1 MEDFHRNNFIRIIDK
16 TLSSFFKS
24 ILPLAIMLFSKNS
37 QSINIFQKL
46 LIMLGILLLIVIY
59 ETIKWYKDVYC
70 IKDNLIMIKEGII
83 FVKRK
88 EIPFNKIQTVDI
100 SQGIKHRIFG
110 LALVKVDTGN
120 SSVKKEEL
128 SFLLKK
134 IEAENLKDN
143 IFNMKDKITQSSSNE
158 AVKIEIEGS
167 YKKDKFLF
175 SSKEFKVSNG
185 ELILSALTSNA
196 IFTGVLF
203 LASAFPFIDDYLKE
217 FLDSTFSKT
226 SLFFQNINF
235 DQMSVGNIVL
245 WIILILIIYII
256 VSLIIAIITT
266 IIKFYGFSVKRE
278 NDNLII
284 NYGLLEKK
292 NYIMPIK
299 KISAIYLKQN
309 IIKQIFNCRAIHIET
324 VGYGNEKGES
334 SILYPLTVGSKYSKL
349 IEELIPEYK
358 FNEMMIKV
366 PKRALVR
373 FLSLKFIVP
382 VVISV
387 IFTIYFKYGYI
398 CLLSVPFFI
407 LVGYLQ
413 YKNSAIGK
421 NSNLLC
427 ISNSSF
433 TKVTSIIPVNK
444 IQSVV
449 TETSYFQKRK
459 VLFNLE
465 VSIQGNNFGTAIK
478 IKNLSSELRSELE
491 MLA

>member
-1 MEDFHRNNFIRIIDK
+1 M
-16 TLSSFFKS
+16 
-24 ILPLAIMLFSKNS
+24 
-37 QSINIFQKL
+37 
-46 LIMLGILLLIVIY
+46 MLGIFLLIVIY
-59 ETIKWYKDVYC
+59 QIIKWYKDLYC

-100 SQGIKHRIFG
+100 SQGIMQRIFG

-134 IEAENLKDN
+134 TEAENLKNN
-143 IFNMKDKITQSSSNE
+143 IFNVKDKNTQILSNE
-158 AVKIEIEGS
+158 EVKIENEES
-167 YKKDKFLF
+167 YKTNNAI
-175 SSKEFKVSNG
+175 SHSKEFKVSTK
-185 ELILSALTSNA
+185 ELIFSAITSNA
-196 IFTGVLF
+196 IFTGILF
-203 LASAFPFIDDYLKE
+203 LASSFPFIDDYLKD
-217 FLDSTFSKT
+217 FLDNIFSKT
-226 SLFFQNINF
+226 SLFVENINF
-235 DQMSVGNIVL
+235 NEMSVGSIIL
-245 WIILILIIYII
+245 WSILILVIYII
-256 VSLIIAIITT
+256 VSVIIAIITT
-266 IIKFYGFSVKRE
+266 LIKYYGFSVKRE

-309 IIKQIFNCRAIHIET
+309 IIKQIFNFRSIHIET
-324 VGYGNEKGES
+324 IGYGNENGES
-334 SILYPLTVGSKYSKL
+334 SILYPLTIGSKYSEL
-349 IEELIPEYK
+349 IEELLPEYN
-358 FNEMMIKV
+358 FNEMMTRV

-373 FLSLKFIVP
+373 FLSLKFIVTLI
-382 VVISV
+382 ISI
-387 IFTIYFKYGYI
+387 IFTINFKYGYI
-398 CLLSVPFFI
+398 CFISVPFFI

-421 NSNLLC
+421 NSELLC

-449 TETSYFQKRK
+449 TENSYFQKRK

-478 IKNLSSELRSELE
+478 D
-491 MLA
+491 